1 MSEIDTGNT
10 AWMLFS
16 TALVFFMTP
25 GLALYYG
32 GMTREKNVAATIMQ
46 SLMVMAVVAVVWVL
60 VGYSLAF
67 GEDQGLG
74 LIGGLDL
81 AGLRGVAVGID
92 RFGGSDLDH
101 LLAHGVPDLL
111 FMAFYMTYAILTP
124 ALITGAFAERARFG
138 PFLLFIAIWSV
149 VVFAPV
155 LHWVFGV
162 NGWLNTF
169 SGEGVHLH
177 TGVNGLDFAGGLAV
191 HVNAGFAA
199 LAAVFVFGRRR
210 GYGVAPMEPHN
221 VTKIVLGSSMMW
233 FACIGFAA
241 GSAVAADEQAVYAF
255 ASTVVAAGAGSV
267 AWVLVG
273 WLHGRRPGIIGA
285 SSGVTAGLVAITP
298 ASGFVEPMEAIAI
311 GLAAGAICYYA
322 VRWRPRTGLDDS
334 LDVMGVH
341 GVGGIWGALATGI
354 FASSVVGAPDFR
366 EGLIHGEWRLL
377 WDQVIGIAA
386 VGGWSFGATFAIL
399 KGLDLTVGVRAT
411 AEQEETGLDL
421 SQHGERAYVRR
432 EGPQDIPEGLF
443 PGGIM
448 AQPIAPL
455 SQVQS
460 IPQGLFPG
468 GIMAQP
474 IAPLAGLP
482 SASGLPPQPPL
493 PSTLAAA
500 PPGPPPDIGSPPDLQ
515 PPVLQPSDLAPPSDA
530 QPPTLQP
537 PELAPPTL
545 QPPELAPPL
554 DGPPPPDGQPP
565 TLQPPP
571 LQPSPIQPPA
581 IPPPDGD
588 GGERGP

>member
-10 AWMLFS
+10 AWMLFA

-32 GMTREKNVAATIMQ
+32 GMTREKNVAATVMQ
-46 SLMVMAVVAVVWVL
+46 SLMIMAVVAVLWVL

-81 AGLRGVAVGID
+81 AGLRGVGVGDD
-92 RFGGSDLDH
+92 RFGESEADH

-162 NGWLNTF
+162 NGWLNIF
-169 SGEGVHLH
+169 SGAGVHLH

-199 LAAVFVFGRRR
+199 LAAALVFGRRH
-210 GYGVAPMEPHN
+210 GYGVAPMEPHS

-233 FACIGFAA
+233 FTCIGFAA
-241 GSAVAADEQAVYAF
+241 GSAVAADAQAVYAF
-255 ASTVVAAGAGSV
+255 VSTVLAAGAGSV
-267 AWVLVG
+267 AWVLVS
-273 WLHGRRPGIIGA
+273 WLRGRRPGIIGA
-285 SSGVTAGLVAITP
+285 SSGVTAGLVAVTP
-298 ASGFVEPMEAIAI
+298 ASGYVQAMEAIGI
-311 GLAAGAICYYA
+311 GLAAGVICYYA

-341 GVGGIWGALATGI
+341 GVGGIWGALATGL
-354 FASSVVGAPDFR
+354 FASSAVGAPEFR
-366 EGLIHGEWRLL
+366 EGLLYGDWRLL
-377 WDQVIGIAA
+377 WDQVIGILA
-386 VGGWSFGATFAIL
+386 VGAWSFGCTFLIL
-399 KGLDLTVGVRAT
+399 KGLDITVGVRASV
-411 AEQEETGLDL
+411 AEEEAGLDL

-455 SQVQS
+455 A
-460 IPQGLFPG
+460 GLS
-468 GIMAQP
+468 
-474 IAPLAGLP
+474 GLP
-482 SASGLPPQPPL
+482 SQPL
-493 PSTLAAA
+493 PSTLAA
-500 PPGPPPDIGSPPDLQ
+500 PPTGPPPDLQSPTLQPPEIAPPDLQ
-515 PPVLQPSDLAPPSDA
+515 PPVLQPRDIG
-530 QPPTLQP
+530 PPT
-537 PELAPPTL
+537 
-545 QPPELAPPL
+545 
-554 DGPPPPDGQPP
+554 DG
-565 TLQPPP
+565 QPPP
-571 LQPSPIQPPA
+571 LQPPPIQPPA
-581 IPPPDGD
+581 IPPPDG
-588 GGERGP
+588 GEGERGP

>member
-210 GYGVAPMEPHN
+210 GYGVTPMEPHN

-311 GLAAGAICYYA
+311 GLSAGAICYYA

-386 VGGWSFGATFAIL
+386 VGGWSFGATFVIL

-421 SQHGERAYVRR
+421 SQHGERAYVRN
-432 EGPQDIPEGLF
+432 EGPRDIPEGLF

-460 IPQGLFPG
+460 IPEGLFPG

-500 PPGPPPDIGSPPDLQ
+500 VPTGPPPDLGSPPDLQ
-515 PPVLQPSDLAPPSDA
+515 PP
-530 QPPTLQP
+530 TLQP
-537 PELAPPTL
+537 PEIAPPS
-545 QPPELAPPL
+545 
-554 DGPPPPDGQPP
+554 DGQPP
-565 TLQPPP
+565 VLQPPDLAPSP
-571 LQPSPIQPPA
+571 LQPPPIQPPA
-581 IPPPDGD
+581 IPPPDGE
-588 GGERGP
+588 GERGP